1 MSPGHRDWQ
10 YWLILAA
17 AVLIGVCVGP
27 SGVSLPGDPQIIAL
41 RGIRVLLALMAGSGL
56 AASGASLQAVLG
68 NPLAEPYLLGVSGG
82 AACGAAL
89 AIALGLGSGVLGA
102 FAVPLFSFVFGLA
115 TIVAV
120 YRLSRIRGRLPGE
133 TMILSGVVVNAF
145 FSGAIMLLMS
155 LAGRQLQEM
164 VMLMMGSLGTMFT
177 AGTAPALLLASAL
190 IAAGTAWLWRQ
201 GRRLNLLALGE
212 PQAASLGV
220 EIEPLKRGVFLVTAL
235 MCAGIISLAGVIGFV
250 GLIVPHLAR
259 MISGP
264 DNRRLIP
271 ASAALGASLLIL
283 ADALARSLFAWE
295 LPVGVI
301 TTLLGVPFFV
311 YLLWRRKRSIG

>member
-1 MSPGHRDWQ
+1 MNPARKAWA

-17 AVLIGVCVGP
+17 AIITGFCVGP
-27 SGVSLPGDPQIIAL
+27 SGISLPRDQQIFAL
-41 RGIRVLLALMAGSGL
+41 RSIRVLLALLSGSGL
-56 AASGASLQAVLG
+56 AASGAALQAVLG

-89 AIALGLGSGVLGA
+89 AIALGLGTGLLGA
-102 FAVPLFSFVFGLA
+102 FAVPVFSFAFGLA

-120 YRLSRIRGRLPGE
+120 YRLSRVRGRLPGE

-164 VMLMMGSLGTMFT
+164 VLLMMGSLGTMFT
-177 AGTAPALLLASAL
+177 TGTAPALLAALAL
-190 IAAGTAWLWRQ
+190 AAGGTVWLWRQ
-201 GRRLNLLALGE
+201 GARLNLLALGE

-220 EIEPLKRGVFLVTAL
+220 AVEPLKRGVFLTTAL
-235 MCAGIISLAGVIGFV
+235 MCAGIIALAGVIGFV

-264 DNRRLIP
+264 DNRQLIP
-271 ASAALGASLLIL
+271 ASAALGASMLIL

-301 TTLLGVPFFV
+301 TALLGVPFFV
-311 YLLWRRKRSIG
+311 YLLWRRKRSFG